1 MNTKKKSNSS
11 SQTELDQEQIKQWK
25 NENGAISPIQV
36 TKLSEK
42 VYKLLVEK
50 NKPLKTDDIAFHL
63 GISKRSARYAVNLLF
78 DAKNII
84 KIPDLQDLRTSYYI
98 LNTTQ

>member
-11 SQTELDQEQIKQWK
+11 FQTELDQEQIKHWEK
-25 NENGAISPIQV
+25 ENGAISPIQV
-36 TKLSEK
+36 LKLSEK

-50 NKPLKTDDIAFHL
+50 NRPLKTDDIAFHL
-63 GISKRSARYAVNLLF
+63 GISTRSARYAVNLLY
-78 DAKNII
+78 DTKNII

-98 LNTTQ
+98 LKTTQ

>member
-1 MNTKKKSNSS
+1 MPKGS
-11 SQTELDQEQIKQWK
+11 
-25 NENGAISPIQV
+25 
-36 TKLSEK
+36 KLSEK

-78 DAKNII
+78 DSKNIM
-84 KIPDLQDLRTSYYI
+84 KIPDLQDLRTFYYM
-98 LNTTQ
+98 LRTTQ